1 MFNTH
6 TIRFSFLFFS
16 FLFACNVS
24 HDERWMLRDL
34 PYCSAS
40 SLGVAATAFVE
51 FAEEASAIRASSQA
65 VQIFG
70 LHIGDRMCQTR
81 HASECKSLYLYTLS
95 GNPISTETE

>member
-1 MFNTH
+1 MYSATMDALGF
-6 TIRFSFLFFS
+6 RG
-16 FLFACNVS
+16 FAS
-24 HDERWMLRDL
+24 
-34 PYCSAS
+34 P
-40 SLGVAATAFVE
+40 LGVVATAFVE
-51 FAEEASAIRASSQA
+51 FAEEAAAVRASSQA